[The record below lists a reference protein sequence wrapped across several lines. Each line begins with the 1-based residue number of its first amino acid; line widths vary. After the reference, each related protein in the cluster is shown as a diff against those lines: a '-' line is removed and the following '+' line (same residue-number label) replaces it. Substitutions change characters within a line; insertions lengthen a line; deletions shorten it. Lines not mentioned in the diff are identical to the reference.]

1 MRYTNNIDFKV
12 SLTVVFGYKAHSAI
26 RRNPLSL
33 PFERLPR
40 SVEEQRSCNKWDAL
54 LQSQ

>member
-1 MRYTNNIDFKV
+1 MRYANNIDFKV

-40 SVEEQRSCNKWDAL
+40 SVEGQRSCNKWDAL